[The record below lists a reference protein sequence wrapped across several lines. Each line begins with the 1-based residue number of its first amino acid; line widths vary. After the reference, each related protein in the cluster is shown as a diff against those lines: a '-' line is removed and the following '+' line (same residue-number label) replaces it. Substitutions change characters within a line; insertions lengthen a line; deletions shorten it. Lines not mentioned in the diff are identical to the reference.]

1 MTRQDRAIA
10 ALAALRAD
18 GWTFPT
24 STVPIDLLLDTK
36 ADALD
41 VIAERD
47 SLRAEV
53 ERLGGDFEV
62 RRPDGVEIVGP
73 VAMLG
78 FIERVLTDAGAAPE
92 DGDSLADAVASIAEE
107 RDRMTALRNEF
118 RERARLAD
126 LELCGLR
133 IDIRRGLVDT
143 VRAALADEAR
153 IRAEEREACR
163 RIVNAE
169 RQTAEVSA
177 GRARADGRETVALC
191 REAESEALQRVLCR
205 IDDRA
210 ERDTTP

>member
-1 MTRQDRAIA
+1 MTRQERAIA

-18 GWTFPT
+18 GWTLPT
-24 STVPIDLLLDTK
+24 STVPIDLLLDVK

-53 ERLGGDFEV
+53 ERLSGDFEV

-107 RDRMTALRNEF
+107 RDSLRAKVERLTALRDEF

-133 IDIRRGLVDT
+133 IDLRRGLVDT
-143 VRAALADEAR
+143 VRAALADDVR
-153 IRAEEREACR
+153 IRAEER
-163 RIVNAE
+163 VDFAE
-169 RQTAEVSA
+169 KVAAWLDLAENDDIADRVPY
-177 GRARADGRETVALC
+177 RDRADIARQILAAARG
-191 REAESEALQRVLCR
+191 
-205 IDDRA
+205 
-210 ERDTTP
+210 ERTLP